1 MIGTGIR
8 KYAEA
13 HGMTCD
19 GGYAYGVVHGLHIA
33 LEDGYGTKSLQVYL
47 CPPTKSAEY
56 AESLDAARDVL
67 LDCDAKRYRL
77 SRQDPVTVE
86 AGRAIIL
93 FHDNAGTMERVG
105 RYIDEVLPR
114 LDAPGSM
121 RCAYCGEPLDA
132 GAQRIAFDGCVL
144 PVHADCAQEMSERA
158 EAIAARPARGS
169 VARGAVGA
177 LAGALIGA
185 IPWAVV
191 FVLGYV
197 TSLIGLLIGF
207 LSNLLYGKFGG
218 KNCRLRIAVVVLVVL
233 IGVAAGQVGGYTID
247 FMRSYGSAGGYEITG
262 LTRTQ
267 FVQTQWDWILLTNSA
282 EVLGRQYDRQ
292 IENIP
297 EDARSS
303 LISREEYIDRTLS
316 DEFLSTLSDA
326 RAEFWT
332 NAAMGAFFGLLG
344 CCSVF
349 AQLFKQTRKRT
360 VRILK

>member
-1 MIGTGIR
+1 
-8 KYAEA
+8 
-13 HGMTCD
+13 
-19 GGYAYGVVHGLHIA
+19 
-33 LEDGYGTKSLQVYL
+33 
-47 CPPTKSAEY
+47 
-56 AESLDAARDVL
+56 
-67 LDCDAKRYRL
+67 
-77 SRQDPVTVE
+77 
-86 AGRAIIL
+86 
-93 FHDNAGTMERVG
+93 
-105 RYIDEVLPR
+105 
-114 LDAPGSM
+114 M

-218 KNCRLRIAVVVLVVL
+218 KNCRLRIAVVVLAVL

-247 FMRSYGSAGGYEITG
+247 FTRSYGSTGGYEITG
-262 LTRTQ
+262 LTRSQ
-267 FVQTQWDWILLTNSA
+267 FVQTQWDWILLTDSA

-292 IENIP
+292 LENIP
-297 EDARSS
+297 EDARDS
-303 LISREEYIDRTLS
+303 LVSREEYIDRTLS
-316 DEFLSTLSDA
+316 DEFISTLSDA

-344 CCSVF
+344 CGSVF
-349 AQLFKQTRKRT
+349 AQLFKQTRKAHRAHT
-360 VRILK
+360 EVREMDETRRPCAASFRFVCRNALLRRICTCYNEKKRLRGRRRLAPLEERPCSIGSSPLQCSQPPVRDSPVSVCACAAGPPASPSS